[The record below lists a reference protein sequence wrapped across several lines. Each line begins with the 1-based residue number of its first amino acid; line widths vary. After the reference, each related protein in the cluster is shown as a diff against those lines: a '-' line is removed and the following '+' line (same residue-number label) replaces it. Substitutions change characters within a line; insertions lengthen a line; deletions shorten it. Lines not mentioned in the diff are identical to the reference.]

1 MMGSMAK
8 PAKKRD
14 VKQPAVTSA
23 IKKIRLRA
31 QEPLVAE
38 AIERGHT
45 TSPVAARILAARGF
59 EPGKKL
65 ETFIAPSLR
74 EGIPDPAELK
84 NLNQAAQLIAA
95 VITKKGK
102 VAVACDFDV
111 DGLSG
116 GAQLIHFLRAL
127 NVECKAFVPDR
138 FSDGYGLNEKIIRQA
153 AKEKFALLVTIDF
166 GTTSSQELSLAA
178 SLGIKTVVID
188 HHYVGA
194 NVPSCDVF
202 INPQQ
207 SGCGFADGIM
217 CASGLTWYLLIA
229 LKNHLP
235 AAAKIDLR
243 DYLDLACMGTIC
255 DMVPLTGA
263 NRVIAK
269 RGLEA
274 LTCSNKAGLQALK
287 NVIGIRRAVTCYD
300 VSFGLGPRI
309 NAAGRMVHG
318 EMVIDLLTTSDS
330 ELAARLA
337 ARLNKLN
344 SERQDTETIV
354 KDKAIEY
361 VYNQKTLPAGI
372 VVWDTEFHTGVIG
385 IVAQRL
391 VERFYRP
398 SAVLGVD
405 TPGIY
410 KGSVRGIKGFSV
422 VEALS
427 QVSATL
433 LKFGG
438 HDGAGGFSVAADKLE
453 DFKEAFETVCAQ
465 RLKDIDTEPSVDADT
480 EIELH
485 EVSKGLINELQ
496 RFAPFGMG
504 NPGPTLLAR
513 NVHIIEVRD
522 LKGAHLKL
530 HLSDGKRHLSG
541 LMWRTTEHPAIYPH
555 AKVNI
560 AFRPEISSYN
570 GIEEIQATLQ
580 AVEHA
585 S

>member
-1 MMGSMAK
+1 MARSS
-8 PAKKRD
+8 AKRKTELPP
-14 VKQPAVTSA
+14 VSTA

-31 QEPLVAE
+31 QEPRVAE
-38 AIERGHT
+38 AIERTHT

-59 EPGKKL
+59 EPGKRL
-65 ETFIAPSLR
+65 DTFISPSLR
-74 EGIPDPAELK
+74 EGIPDPSKLM
-84 NLNQAAQLIAA
+84 NLDRAAALIAGVVA
-95 VITKKGK
+95 KRGK
-102 VAVACDFDV
+102 IAVACDFDV

-116 GAQLIHFLRAL
+116 GAQMIHFLRTL
-127 NVECKAFVPDR
+127 EIECKAFVPDR
-138 FSDGYGLNEKIIRQA
+138 FSEGYGLNENIIRQA
-153 AKEKFALLVTIDF
+153 AKDKFALLIAIDF
-166 GTTSSQELSLAA
+166 GTTSSKELSLAKK
-178 SLGIKTVVID
+178 LGVKTIVID
-188 HHYVGA
+188 HHHVGDKIP
-194 NVPSCDVF
+194 VCDVF

-217 CASGLTWYLLIA
+217 CASGLAWYLLIA
-229 LKNHLP
+229 LKNHIP

-243 DYLDLACMGTIC
+243 EYLDLACMGTIC
-255 DMVPLTGA
+255 DMVPLIEA

-274 LTCSNKAGLQALK
+274 LSSSNKVGLQALK
-287 NVIGIRRAVTCYD
+287 NVIGIKRAVTCYD

-318 EMVIDLLTTSDS
+318 EMVIDLLTTTDT
-330 ELAARLA
+330 EVAARLA

-344 SERQDTETIV
+344 NERQDTEALV
-354 KDKAIEY
+354 KDRAIEL
-361 VYNQKTLPAGI
+361 VHRRPSLPAGI
-372 VVWDTEFHTGVIG
+372 VVWDKDFHTGVIG

-422 VEALS
+422 VDTLA
-427 QVSATL
+427 QVGDKL
-433 LKFGG
+433 IKFGG
-438 HDGAGGFSVAADKLE
+438 HDGAGGFSVAEEMLE
-453 DFKEAFETVCAQ
+453 EFTRAFEDACAQ
-465 RLKDIDTEPSVDADT
+465 RLKDIDTDPCVEADT
-480 EIELH
+480 EIELQ
-485 EVSKGLINELQ
+485 EVSKGLVTELQ
-496 RFAPFGMG
+496 RFAPFGIG

-513 NVHIIEVRD
+513 NVYVIDVKDI
-522 LKGAHLKL
+522 KGAHLKV
-530 HLSDGKRHLSG
+530 HLSDGKRHISG

-560 AFRPEISSYN
+560 AFRPEISSFN
-570 GIEEIQATLQ
+570 GIEEVQATLQ

-585 S
+585 N

>member
-1 MMGSMAK
+1 MRKTSSKRSAK
-8 PAKKRD
+8 LP
-14 VKQPAVTSA
+14 PVTSA
-23 IKKIRLRA
+23 VKKIRLRA
-31 QEPLVAE
+31 QEPVIAE
-38 AIERGHT
+38 AIERSHT
-45 TSPVAARILAARGF
+45 TSSVAARILAARGF

-65 ETFIAPSLR
+65 DTFIAPSLR
-74 EGIPDPAELK
+74 DGLPEPGDLK

-95 VITKKGK
+95 VVAKKQK
-102 VAVACDFDV
+102 VAIACDFDV

-116 GAQLIHFLRAL
+116 GAQLVHFLRAIG
-127 NVECKAFVPDR
+127 VQCKAFVPDR

-153 AKEKFALLVTIDF
+153 AQESFALLIAIDF
-166 GTTSSQELSLAA
+166 GTTSSHELSLAA
-178 SLGIKTVVID
+178 DLGIKTVVID
-188 HHYVGA
+188 HHHVGK

-207 SGCGFADGIM
+207 KGCGFAEGIM
-217 CASGLTWYLLIA
+217 CASGLAWYLLIA
-229 LKNHLP
+229 LKNHIP

-243 DYLDLACMGTIC
+243 EYLDLACMGTIC

-274 LTCSNKAGLQALK
+274 LTTSNKVGLRALK
-287 NVIGIRRAVTCYD
+287 NVIGIKRAVTCYD

-318 EMVIDLLTTSDS
+318 EMVIDLLTTNDS
-330 ELAARLA
+330 EMAARLA

-344 SERQDTETIV
+344 SERQDTELLV
-354 KDKAIEY
+354 KDRAIEF
-361 VYNQKTLPAGI
+361 VHTQKSLPAGI
-372 VVWDTEFHTGVIG
+372 VVWDKDFHTGVIG

-422 VEALS
+422 VEALAD
-427 QVSATL
+427 VGANL
-433 LKFGG
+433 IKFGG
-438 HDGAGGFSVAADKLE
+438 HDGAGGFSVAENKLE
-453 DFKEAFETVCAQ
+453 DFKTAFEATCAE
-465 RLKDIDTEPSVDADT
+465 RLKQIDTEPSVDADT

-485 EVSKGLINELQ
+485 EVSKGLVNELQ
-496 RFAPFGMG
+496 RFAPFGIG

-513 NVHIIEVRD
+513 NVHVIEVRD
-522 LKGAHLKL
+522 IKGAHLKV
-530 HLSDGKRHLSG
+530 HLSDGTRHISG
-541 LMWRTTEHPAIYPH
+541 LMWRTTEHPALYPH

-560 AFRPEISSYN
+560 AFRPEISSFN
-570 GIEEIQATLQ
+570 GIEEVQATLQ

-585 S
+585 G